1 MMISDVLNKYSIS
14 EATLRNWEKL
24 GYISNIN
31 DIKESE
37 IAKIIRS
44 KKNVRRN
51 KRNSTEHIIPVS
63 YVKDKN
69 IPNIIVKIMDLQSE
83 YNVSNKEILIE
94 TIKNMLDG
102 KDIPSEVFDILG
114 VESDNKDFVKKF
126 KDIDIS
132 YDKND
137 DFLGC
142 LYMSLISKGKKDIK
156 GIFYTPFSVVEK
168 IVDSITIYQG
178 MRILDPGC
186 GSGNFLIQMYKKLK
200 DNNFSISE
208 IIDMLYGYDID
219 KIAVLIAKI
228 NLYNIDNNIDYNS
241 LNIKKFDFFRDT
253 IDGKFDAI
261 IGNPPWGMKYTKKE
275 KDELKERYGKGFA
288 KQDSFA
294 QFIIKSFDVLNE
306 DGELGFV
313 LPSSILNIAV
323 HKYIR
328 EILLSYKINY
338 IKNMGREFN
347 EIVTDVVIIKVTN
360 SKNIDN
366 SCIFNKYKI
375 KQNVFLDNPN
385 YNFLIPSAIPKSIID
400 KIKNTRYFNLNDTN
414 SLFNLGIVTGNNKEY
429 LFDKRIAK
437 AEPIISGKEI
447 TRYNLNY
454 KLINKYIIF
463 DKDKLQQVAPEDN
476 YRREKIVYKFIGN
489 KLCFAVDSKGLLT
502 LNSANIISING
513 YDIYYISAILNS
525 RVTQLFFDEIYKTHK
540 VLKSHIQSFYIF
552 DFDNDIKNKIIEL
565 SKNSKDNKYNEE
577 IENILYNQ
585 LSLSNEEIEYLISK
599 Y

>member
-1 MMISDVLNKYSIS
+1 MKINDVLNKYSIS
-14 EATLRNWEKL
+14 EATLKNWEKL
-24 GYISNIN
+24 GYISNIS

-37 IAKIIRS
+37 ITKIIRS
-44 KKNVRRN
+44 KKDIRRN

-63 YVKDKN
+63 YVKDRN
-69 IPNIIVKIMDLQSE
+69 IPNLIIKIMNLQNE
-83 YNVSNKEILIE
+83 YNVSNNEILIE

-102 KDIPSEVFDILG
+102 KNIPSEVFDILG
-114 VESDNKDFVKKF
+114 MESDNKEFIDKF
-126 KDIDIS
+126 SKINIS
-132 YDKND
+132 YNKND

-142 LYMSLISKGKKDIK
+142 LYMSLISKGKKDTK
-156 GIFYTPFSVVEK
+156 GIFYTPFSVVKK
-168 IVDSITIYQG
+168 IVDSMTIYQG

-186 GSGNFLIQMYKKLK
+186 GSGNFLIQMYRKLK
-200 DNNFSISE
+200 DNDFSTDE

-219 KIAVLIAKI
+219 NIAVLIAKI

-241 LNIKKFDFFRDT
+241 LNIKKFDFFKDT
-253 IDGKFDAI
+253 IDDKFDTI

-275 KDELKERYGKGFA
+275 KDELKERYGKIFV

-294 QFIIKSFDVLNE
+294 QFIIRSFEVLSDN
-306 DGELGFV
+306 GELGFV
-313 LPSSILNIAV
+313 LPSSILNIAT

-328 EILLSYKINY
+328 EVLLSHNINY

-347 EIVTDVVIIKVTN
+347 EVVTDVVIIKVTN
-360 SKNIDN
+360 SNDIDN
-366 SCIFNKYKI
+366 KCIFNKYKI
-375 KQNVFLDNPN
+375 KQRQFLENPN
-385 YNFLIPSAIPKSIID
+385 YNFLVPSTIPKNIIN
-400 KIKNTRYFNLNDTN
+400 KIKNTRYFHLNDTN
-414 SLFNLGIVTGNNKEY
+414 SLFNLGIVTGNNKEF
-429 LFDKRIAK
+429 LFDKKIAK
-437 AEPIISGKEI
+437 AEPVISGKDI

-463 DKDKLQQVAPEDN
+463 DKDKMQQVAPEEN
-476 YRREKIVYKFIGN
+476 YRKEKLVYKFIGN

-502 LNSANIISING
+502 LNSANIINISG
-513 YDIYYISAILNS
+513 YNIYYVSAILNS
-525 RVTQLFFDEIYKTHK
+525 RVTQLFFDEVYKTHK
-540 VLKSHIQSFYIF
+540 VLKNDIKSFYIF

-577 IENILYNQ
+577 IESIIYNQ

>member
-454 KLINKYIIF
+454 KLINKYIVF

-552 DFDNDIKNKIIEL
+552 DFDDDIKNKIIEL

-577 IENILYNQ
+577 IENIIYNQ
-585 LSLSNEEIEYLISK
+585 LSLSNEEIKYLISK